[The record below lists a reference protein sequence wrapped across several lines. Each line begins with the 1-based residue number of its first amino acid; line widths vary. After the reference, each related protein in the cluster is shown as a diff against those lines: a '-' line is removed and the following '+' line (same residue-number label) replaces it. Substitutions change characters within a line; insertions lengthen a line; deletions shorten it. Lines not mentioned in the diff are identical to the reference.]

1 MTSTNLVLLRRVA
14 LCADEDPDDA
24 SVAIA
29 GGSVQ
34 GGVAVLE
41 EKIFELF
48 HFNFMIFDWEIKVC
62 VILEYLGD
70 YVF

>member
-24 SVAIA
+24 RVAIA

>member
-24 SVAIA
+24 RVAVA

-41 EKIFELF
+41 DKYLKYFILILRYLIGKS
-48 HFNFMIFDWEIKVC
+48 NCVC
-62 VILEYLGD
+62 YS
-70 YVF
+70 